1 MASYLTETSSDRDRD
16 RYLMAAP
23 GSGGALFFRHILD
36 ACAFFSVAP
45 PAGASTATAM
55 LLSIAAR
62 GGKPGAS
69 GDADAGWFG
78 TSWRPYYVVVCG
90 TPDTP
95 EGERLV
101 LVGKLMETLVST
113 HYRGTLFRAS
123 ECEVRPDRVDGRL
136 LHILRARPPPGERPH
151 HVILQAA
158 TVGERDGILARLIG
172 VLPVPVTQP
181 VGGSADAGASGGAAA
196 RLRPHAARLQRHGG
210 SAAPAGLS
218 ELTTDRSNA
227 VAVSAS
233 PAVLASAATSISG
246 SAVLSLGDRLREIE
260 ERVRGRSHKQEATP
274 LPPGSV
280 VRRVDVDRLPPM
292 PPRTDA
298 FAQGDADARHR
309 YAVYSEI
316 LSSEVAYVRKMQ
328 VGLDRVASSVP
339 SGCARQSCQASFI
352 PMLLCFHFHLSRRCS
367 LTKLW
372 HHCYG
377 EAVEAEATIRGTVDE
392 IALHDGFTHPVPL
405 CVCSGDEADS
415 ASPVINPDLVLQIFG
430 IAEALTEVNAAFLAD
445 LSSAFS
451 SGTRLSMAVAGSFQQ
466 FLPFFKM

>member
-1 MASYLTETSSDRDRD
+1 
-16 RYLMAAP
+16 MAAP
-23 GSGGALFFRHILD
+23 GSDGALYFRHILD
-36 ACAFFSVAP
+36 ACAFFGIAP

-55 LLSIAAR
+55 LLSVAAR

-123 ECEVRPDRVDGRL
+123 ECEVRPDRNDGRL

-158 TVGERDGILARLIG
+158 SVGERDGILARLIG
-172 VLPVPVTQP
+172 VLPAPVNQP
-181 VGGSADAGASGGAAA
+181 IGGAADAGGAAA

-218 ELTTDRSNA
+218 ELTTDRSSNA

-233 PAVLASAATSISG
+233 PAMLASAAASISG

-316 LSSEVAYVRKMQ
+316 MSSEVAYVRKMQ
-328 VGLDRVASSVP
+328 VGLEILASSVV
-339 SGCARQSCQASFI
+339 SGCARQSCQLSFTPPVNI
-352 PMLLCFHFHLSRRCS
+352 LSCFHLSHRCL

-372 HHCYG
+372 HLCCG
-377 EAVEAEATIRGTVDE
+377 EAVEAEVTIQGVLGE
-392 IALHDGFTHPVPL
+392 IAPHFWFIHPVPR
-405 CVCSGDEADS
+405 CRPPCSGDEADA

-451 SGTRLSMAVAGSFQQ
+451 SGTRLSVAVAASFQQ